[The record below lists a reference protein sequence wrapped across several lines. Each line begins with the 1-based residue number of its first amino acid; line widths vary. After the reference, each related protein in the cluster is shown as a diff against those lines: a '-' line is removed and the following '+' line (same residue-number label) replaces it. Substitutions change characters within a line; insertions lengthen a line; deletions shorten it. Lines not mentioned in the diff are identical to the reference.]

1 MAFINWQSLR
11 KLPKLVET
19 TPTDPEEEASRLRF
33 MERNVGLPVKAI
45 VIGILLYFLFFS
57 HWADNTATT
66 QDSTQEVV
74 MEVLQ
79 RFFFFYVIINLAA
92 GIMLLG
98 MAQLPLGFI
107 RWVAFTTALI
117 DGLSLAGL
125 TLLTG
130 GFDSM
135 LFWVFLGLIVR
146 NAVSVP
152 EAPLQILLNL
162 LTSGFYILAG
172 FLDVAI
178 YEFDR
183 PLNAETE
190 VGTEPF
196 LLRVALLIM
205 MTMCCYAFQ
214 VLVDKY
220 QRTEDEAREF
230 ALRRE
235 QLRVTGQLAAEIAHQ
250 LKNPLGIIN
259 NAAFN
264 LQRNVKEGKATIT
277 QQIRIIREEVERS
290 DRIITDLMG
299 YARLADGR
307 LERLSASEEL
317 DRAIE
322 QVYPAA
328 AHFEVT
334 VHRDYGRALPNLL
347 MQRNHLSEI
356 LINLLQN
363 AREAM
368 NGVGNVTVSAHS
380 GEGFTVVIK
389 VADDGPGISPELR
402 DKIFEPYYTTKT
414 KGTGLGLAIVKHN
427 VEIYGGIV
435 KVESELGKGTSFV
448 VTLPARSLINLR
460 K

>member
-1 MAFINWQSLR
+1 MAFINRQTLHNLS
-11 KLPKLVET
+11 KLLAT
-19 TPTDPEEEASRLRF
+19 TPPNPEEEAARLRF
-33 MERNVGLPVKAI
+33 MERNVGLSVKAI
-45 VIGILLYFLFFS
+45 VTGILLYFLFFS
-57 HWADNTATT
+57 HWADNTATI
-66 QDSTQEVV
+66 QDTTQEVV

-79 RFFFFYVIINLAA
+79 RFFFFYVIINLAS
-92 GIMLLG
+92 GIMILG
-98 MAQLPLGFI
+98 MSQLPLGFI
-107 RWVAFTTALI
+107 RWVVFTTALI
-117 DGLSLAGL
+117 DGLCLAGL

-135 LFWVFLGLIVR
+135 LYWVFLGLIAR

-152 EAPLQILLNL
+152 EAPLQIPLNL
-162 LTSGFYILAG
+162 LTSGFYIFAG
-172 FLDVAI
+172 LLDAGI
-178 YEFDR
+178 YEFDK
-183 PLNAETE
+183 PLTGESEGA
-190 VGTEPF
+190 TEPF
-196 LLRVALLIM
+196 VLRVALLVM
-205 MTMCCYAFQ
+205 MTFCCYAFQ

-220 QRTEDEAREF
+220 QRREEEAREF

-307 LERLSASEEL
+307 LERLNVIEEL

-334 VHRDYGRALPNLL
+334 VHRDYGTVLPNLL

-363 AREAM
+363 AREAV
-368 NGVGNVTVSAHS
+368 NGVGHVNVSAHP
-380 GEGFTVVIK
+380 GENFSVVIK
-389 VADDGPGISPELR
+389 VADDGPGVSPELR

-427 VEIYGGIV
+427 VEIYGGTV
-435 KVESELGKGTSFV
+435 KVESEPGKGTCFI